1 VGLACPT
8 GCYHTQHDERITNQ
22 LQLSAWAQINGH
34 FDFNRTPL
42 ALPGIRVLIHEKPQ
56 NRETWS
62 PHALDGWYIGPA
74 LESYQC
80 YNVWLWDTRHER
92 ICNTISWFP
101 AKVTM
106 PLASSTDLVMA
117 GIQDIIQALQN
128 PTANSPLAPRT
139 DSQVQALQ
147 DLTSL
152 LTGII
157 KQDNNDAPSL
167 RVDAPATTL
176 NETTTTTKQSSSMK
190 TSVDNLAPALRV
202 EFKEPLTEPTVT
214 PHQVQVDE
222 PAISENSTGAKG

>member
-1 VGLACPT
+1 MGPKLMATLTSIAHHSWP
-8 GCYHTQHDERITNQ
+8 HQASMSSSSMRSHRIE
-22 LQLSAWAQINGH
+22 
-34 FDFNRTPL
+34 NRPC
-42 ALPGIRVLIHEKPQ
+42 
-56 NRETWS
+56 
-62 PHALDGWYIGPA
+62 ALDGWYIGPT

-92 ICNTISWFP
+92 ICDTILWFP
-101 AKVTM
+101 TKVTM

-157 KQDNNDAPSL
+157 KQDSHEAPSL
-167 RVDAPATTL
+167 RVAGCPS
-176 NETTTTTKQSSSMK
+176 NIE
-190 TSVDNLAPALRV
+190 
-202 EFKEPLTEPTVT
+202 
-214 PHQVQVDE
+214 
-222 PAISENSTGAKG
+222 